1 MNVRFQ
7 KRREDSKCT
16 KKEYIVSYEGHITI
30 LADLKVRECNKNEM
44 LNMWTLSLTTGFDTG
59 DKVTQVQNIMPV
71 YSSPN
76 ICCHIFKPQ

>member
-16 KKEYIVSYEGHITI
+16 KKEYIVSYESHITI

-44 LNMWTLSLTTGFDTG
+44 LNMWTLSLTTGFETG
-59 DKVTQVQNIMPV
+59 DKVTQV
-71 YSSPN
+71 
-76 ICCHIFKPQ
+76 